1 MVAPSLERRERFRDE
16 YWRKRDPILKDR
28 LLWRAQ
34 TFRHTV
40 HLLPGQTILELG
52 CGQLQFTQALLQ
64 VSRGENP
71 ITAVTFA
78 GPAGRLKTLLHE
90 SQHGRLLAGL
100 GLAADVDFCAIRD
113 SSRAVPLV
121 ADSGFGWSTL

>member
-1 MVAPSLERRERFRDE
+1 MVWPSLERRERLRDE

-40 HLLPGQTILELG
+40 HLLPGQNILELG
-52 CGQLQFTQALLQ
+52 CGQLQFTQALLE

-71 ITAVTFA
+71 MTAVTFA
-78 GPAGRLKTLLHE
+78 HKLPEATTLAPKVELLRIDELPGALSGRHF
-90 SQHGRLLAGL
+90 
-100 GLAADVDFCAIRD
+100 DF
-113 SSRAVPLV
+113 VV
-121 ADSGFGWSTL
+121 AM